1 MWKNYKF
8 KKALFILDN
17 MDDLINH
24 NKDEMTECLKELSE
38 YRQRDK
44 YSKFF
49 VKILFLH
56 KIYFYNFLI
65 KTKIS
70 FIF

>member
-38 YRQRDK
+38 YRGSVK
-44 YSKFF
+44 GLLFKFF
-49 VKILFLH
+49 I
-56 KIYFYNFLI
+56 N
-65 KTKIS
+65 T